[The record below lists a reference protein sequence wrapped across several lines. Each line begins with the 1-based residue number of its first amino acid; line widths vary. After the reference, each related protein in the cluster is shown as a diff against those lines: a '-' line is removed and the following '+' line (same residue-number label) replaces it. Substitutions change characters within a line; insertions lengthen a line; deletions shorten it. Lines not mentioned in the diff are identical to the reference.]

1 MPIVGWIFI
10 VDVVALVVSIIF
22 GEACDHIGFGCII
35 GGFICVIITLVMIWY
50 FNNTANGIERIVK
63 VYDVNGQLIAQYD
76 GKFDVTCDGDRILFS
91 DKNGKKHIVHYPTGA
106 VVIDEK

>member
-1 MPIVGWIFI
+1 M
-10 VDVVALVVSIIF
+10 
-22 GEACDHIGFGCII
+22 
-35 GGFICVIITLVMIWY
+35 MIWY
-50 FNNTANGIERIVK
+50 FNTSEGRVLKNDGIERTVK

-91 DKNGKKHIVHYPTGA
+91 DKNGKRHIVYYPTGT